1 VVGCG
6 GDDGNGGGSQ
16 NGGDGNGGRPL
27 EVDQYEVAYDAARIS
42 CAEDGIQRLA
52 RELGADP
59 TPAAVA
65 DAYAQELSTPGDA
78 QDGSRDGCLAG
89 LGECAR

>member
-1 VVGCG
+1 VNAPSGIHRGAGRPALGATGVVGCG

-65 DAYAQELSTPGDA
+65 DA
-78 QDGSRDGCLAG
+78 SR
-89 LGECAR
+89 RNSQPR